1 MVWGDY
7 RAGSQLVRAMIIGAK
22 TVGSAVIALV
32 SMGALGPATNA
43 QTNAGTTL
51 IRNVRIFDGEK
62 VIPRG
67 SVLITGAQITAVG
80 LDLAAPSGATTVD
93 GTGKTLLPG
102 LINSHVHMVSRFPTT
117 GAGPFEDAT
126 SWGVTTVID
135 MSGPNLA
142 AVKQELRSGRYPLA
156 ADLIGAGNAAQPY
169 PTAISLGQ
177 AGPR

>member
-7 RAGSQLVRAMIIGAK
+7 RAGFTIGEGYDYRSK
-22 TVGSAVIALV
+22 NGWFGRDSAV

-43 QTNAGTTL
+43 QTNAGTTS

-102 LINSHVHMVSRFPTT
+102 LDSTAMSIWSVVFLPLVPVRLKMPRP
-117 GAGPFEDAT
+117 GA
-126 SWGVTTVID
+126 
-135 MSGPNLA
+135 
-142 AVKQELRSGRYPLA
+142 
-156 ADLIGAGNAAQPY
+156 
-169 PTAISLGQ
+169 
-177 AGPR
+177 